1 MLRTLDT
8 IFLYGRTHATR
19 IDDAVSDISELISGV
34 VQGSSIGPV
43 MFLAYF
49 NELIYILEQFGIKV
63 KMFADVV
70 KMYVQT
76 VNNVDMERLQNAL
89 SALYD
94 WAKEWQ
100 LEISVDKCCVM
111 NIGAENCT
119 PYLTLNNSVL
129 PVAPNI
135 RDFGVIVNNDLSVT
149 SHVTDVVSKAH
160 RRAKLAYSTNFY
172 LARYQFTCPCFYHI
186 CTPVTR
192 VQHCNLVAPYSS

>member
-1 MLRTLDT
+1 MLDT
-8 IFLYGRTHATR
+8 IFFVCGRSHATR
-19 IDDAVSDISELISGV
+19 IDDAVSDIAELISGV
-34 VQGSSIGPV
+34 LQGSGIGPV
-43 MFLAYF
+43 MFIAYI

-63 KMFADVV
+63 NMFAYDV
-70 KMYVQT
+70 KMYVQI
-76 VNNVDMERLQNAL
+76 VNCVDTERLQGAL

-129 PVAPNI
+129 PIFPNI
-135 RDFGVIVNNDLSVT
+135 RDLGVIVSNDISAT
-149 SHVTDVVSKAH
+149 THVTDVVSKAH
-160 RRAKLAYSTNFY
+160 RRAKLMLRTFISQDGNLLVCAFIT
-172 LARYQFTCPCFYHI
+172 

-192 VQHCNLVAPYSS
+192 VQHCKLVAPYSS